1 MNGSAISREILGN
14 VPAALVGAFY
24 ALAFGALGWAAVAL
38 LRRAS
43 ARHCAQSPA
52 EPPPPL
58 GERLLA
64 IARYLVFQEQLRRE
78 RFAGIAHLLVTY
90 GFLILFVGT
99 SIVFLEHQT
108 PLHFFYGRFY
118 RVASLV
124 IDLGGLAFI
133 AGLLMFLARRHFGRE
148 ERTLRAWWVAALAW
162 LLLVIAVSGFLLEA
176 ARIAL
181 ELPDFERWSAVGY
194 AIALALHAADV
205 SAETLQA
212 WHRAL
217 WGGHALVC
225 VLFFALLPWLF
236 FGHMVYGAAS
246 WSLRRRWPLGRLRT
260 PASPALAPGAASV
273 RALDWNDLLQA
284 DACTTCGRCNAACPA
299 AAAGKPLR
307 PREIV
312 LGIREA
318 LTDLR
323 SVTDGDDLPG
333 RFDPDALWSCTTCG
347 ACNEVCPVGI
357 DVYDKIVE
365 LRRARVEAGSIPDA
379 AETFFESTASAFN
392 PFGKHNSQRLAW
404 AQGLTP
410 PVAEPGEE
418 VDLLYWVGCAGSF
431 DPDGQSVSRAMI
443 EILDRLGVRY
453 RVLGCRE
460 RCTGDPARRTGE
472 EGLFQQCARENI
484 EMLAG
489 HSVKTV
495 LTHCPHCFNTM
506 KNEYPEF
513 GASFSVEH
521 HSQFLARMI
530 AEGRLTGMEGLAS
543 VTYHDPC
550 YLGRGNAE
558 TAAPRA
564 VIDAMSDAR
573 VEMPRHGT
581 ESFCCGAGGGSLW
594 LDVPGE
600 DRIENIRS
608 REAADTGAKT
618 VATACPFCKA
628 MLEAGNQALPDGN
641 SMVVKDLAE
650 LVAERMPRPGASSS

>member
-1 MNGSAISREILGN
+1 MSGSAITREILGN
-14 VPAALVGAFY
+14 VPAWLVGAFY
-24 ALAFGALGWAAVAL
+24 ALALGALGWVVAAL

-43 ARHCAQSPA
+43 ARHRARRPA
-52 EPPPPL
+52 SPPPL

-78 RFAGIAHLLVTY
+78 RSAGIAHLLVTY
-90 GFLILFVGT
+90 GFFVLFVGT

-118 RVASLV
+118 RIASLA

-148 ERTLRAWWVAALAW
+148 ERILRAWWVATLAW
-162 LLLVIAVSGFLLEA
+162 LLLVIAVSGFMLEA

-205 SAETLQA
+205 SAETLQV

-225 VLFFALLPWLF
+225 ILFFALIPWLF
-236 FGHMVYGAAS
+236 FAHMVYGAAS
-246 WSLRRRWPLGRLRT
+246 WSLRGRRPLGRLRT
-260 PASPALAPGAASV
+260 PASPELAPGAASV

-284 DACTTCGRCNAACPA
+284 DACTTCGRCNTACPA

-323 SVTDGDDLPG
+323 GATDGDDLPG

-365 LRRARVEAGSIPDA
+365 LRRARVESGSIPDA

-410 PVAEPGEE
+410 PVAEPGEKI
-418 VDLLYWVGCAGSF
+418 DLLYWVGCAGSF
-431 DPDGQSVSRAMI
+431 DPDGQSVSRSMI

-460 RCTGDPARRTGE
+460 RCTGDPARRAGE

-484 EMLAG
+484 ETLAG

-573 VEMPRHGT
+573 VEMPRHGE

-594 LDVPGE
+594 IDVPGE

-618 VATACPFCKA
+618 VATGCPFCKP

-650 LVAERMPRPGASSS
+650 LVAERMPRPDASSS

>member
-1 MNGSAISREILGN
+1 MNGSAITREILGN
-14 VPAALVGAFY
+14 VPAWLVGAFY
-24 ALAFGALGWAAVAL
+24 ALALGALGWAAVAL

-43 ARHCAQSPA
+43 ARHRARCPA
-52 EPPPPL
+52 EPPPL

-90 GFLILFVGT
+90 GFFVLFVGT

-108 PLHFFYGRFY
+108 PLHFFYGSFY

-133 AGLLMFLARRHFGRE
+133 AGLLMFLARRYFGRE

-176 ARIAL
+176 ARIAP

-205 SAETLQA
+205 SAETLQV

-217 WGGHALVC
+217 WSGHALVC
-225 VLFFALLPWLF
+225 ILFFALIPWLF
-236 FGHMVYGAAS
+236 FAHMVYGAAS
-246 WSLRRRWPLGRLRT
+246 WSLRRRRPLGRLRT
-260 PASPALAPGAASV
+260 PASPELAPGAASV

-323 SVTDGDDLPG
+323 GATDGDDLPG

-365 LRRARVEAGSIPDA
+365 LRRARVESGSIPDA
-379 AETFFESTASAFN
+379 AASFFESTASAFN
-392 PFGKHNSQRLAW
+392 PFGEHNSQRLAW

-431 DPDGQSVSRAMI
+431 DPDGQSVSRSMI

-460 RCTGDPARRTGE
+460 RCTGDPARRAGE

-484 EMLAG
+484 ETLAG

-573 VEMPRHGT
+573 VEMPRHGE

-600 DRIENIRS
+600 DRIENIRL

-618 VATACPFCKA
+618 VATGCPFCKS

-650 LVAERMPRPGASSS
+650 LVAERMPRPDASSS

>member
-1 MNGSAISREILGN
+1 MNGSAITREILGN
-14 VPAALVGAFY
+14 IPAGLVAAFY
-24 ALAFGALGWAAVAL
+24 ALAFGACGWAAWVL
-38 LRRAS
+38 LRRS
-43 ARHCAQSPA
+43 STRHRGRRPAQS
-52 EPPPPL
+52 PPPL
-58 GERLLA
+58 GERLVS
-64 IARYLVFQEQLRRE
+64 IARYLVFQEPLRRD

-108 PLHFFYGRFY
+108 PLHFFYGWFY

-133 AGLLMFLARRHFGRE
+133 TGLLMFLWRRHFAGEGRI
-148 ERTLRAWWVAALAW
+148 LRAWWVAALTW
-162 LLLVIAVSGFLLEA
+162 LLLAISISGFLLEG
-176 ARIAL
+176 ARIAV

-194 AIALALHAADV
+194 SIALALHAADV
-205 SAETLQA
+205 SAETLQV

-225 VLFFALLPWLF
+225 VLFFALVPWLF
-236 FGHMVYGAAS
+236 FAHMIYGAAS
-246 WSLRRRWPLGRLRT
+246 WSLRRRRPLAQLRS
-260 PASPALAPGAASV
+260 PASPELPPGAATV
-273 RALDWNDLLQA
+273 RALDWNDLLQV
-284 DACTTCGRCNAACPA
+284 DACTTCGLCNMVCPA
-299 AAAGKPLR
+299 AAAGTPLR

-318 LTDLR
+318 LTDFG
-323 SVTDGDDLPG
+323 STADGDDLPG
-333 RFDPDALWSCTTCG
+333 RFDSDALWSCTTCG

-365 LRRARVEAGSIPDA
+365 LRRACVEAGSVPDSA
-379 AETFFESTASAFN
+379 ADFFEATANAFN
-392 PFGKHNSQRLAW
+392 PFGRDNDQRLAW
-404 AQGLTP
+404 AQGLNP

-418 VDLLYWVGCAGSF
+418 IDLLYWVGCAGSF
-431 DPDGQSVSRAMI
+431 DPDGQSVSRSMI
-443 EILDRLGVRY
+443 AILDRLGIRY
-453 RVLGCRE
+453 RILGCRE
-460 RCTGDPARRTGE
+460 RCTGDPARRAGE
-472 EGLFQQCARENI
+472 EGLFRQCARENI
-484 EMLAG
+484 ETLAG

-530 AEGRLTGMEGLAS
+530 AEGRLAGMEGLAS
-543 VTYHDPC
+543 VTFHDPC
-550 YLGRGNAE
+550 YLGRGNGE

-573 VEMPRHGT
+573 VEMPRHGK
-581 ESFCCGAGGGSLW
+581 ESFCCGAGGGGLW
-594 LDVPGE
+594 LDVPGK
-600 DRIENIRS
+600 DRVENIRS
-608 REAADTGAKT
+608 REAASTGAKI
-618 VATACPFCKA
+618 VATGCPFCKI

-650 LVAERMPRPGASSS
+650 LVAERMPRSGAAS

>member
-1 MNGSAISREILGN
+1 
-14 VPAALVGAFY
+14 
-24 ALAFGALGWAAVAL
+24 
-38 LRRAS
+38 
-43 ARHCAQSPA
+43 
-52 EPPPPL
+52 
-58 GERLLA
+58 
-64 IARYLVFQEQLRRE
+64 
-78 RFAGIAHLLVTY
+78 
-90 GFLILFVGT
+90 
-99 SIVFLEHQT
+99 
-108 PLHFFYGRFY
+108 
-118 RVASLV
+118 
-124 IDLGGLAFI
+124 
-133 AGLLMFLARRHFGRE
+133 
-148 ERTLRAWWVAALAW
+148 
-162 LLLVIAVSGFLLEA
+162 
-176 ARIAL
+176 
-181 ELPDFERWSAVGY
+181 
-194 AIALALHAADV
+194 
-205 SAETLQA
+205 
-212 WHRAL
+212 
-217 WGGHALVC
+217 
-225 VLFFALLPWLF
+225 
-236 FGHMVYGAAS
+236 MVYGAAS
-246 WSLRRRWPLGRLRT
+246 WSLCRRRPLGRLRT
-260 PASPALAPGAASV
+260 PASPELAPGAASV

-323 SVTDGDDLPG
+323 GATDGDDLPG

-365 LRRARVEAGSIPDA
+365 LRRARVESGSIPDA
-379 AETFFESTASAFN
+379 AASFFESTASAFN
-392 PFGKHNSQRLAW
+392 PFGEHNSQRLAW

-431 DPDGQSVSRAMI
+431 DPDGQSVSRSMI

-460 RCTGDPARRTGE
+460 RCTGDPARRAGE

-484 EMLAG
+484 ETLAG

-573 VEMPRHGT
+573 VEMPRHGE

-600 DRIENIRS
+600 DRIENIRL

-618 VATACPFCKA
+618 VATGCPFCKS

-650 LVAERMPRPGASSS
+650 LVAERMPRPDASSS

>member
-1 MNGSAISREILGN
+1 MNETAITREILGN
-14 VPAALVGAFY
+14 IPAWLVGAFY
-24 ALAFGALGWAAVAL
+24 ALAFAACGWAALAL
-38 LRRAS
+38 VRRGSTRHRARRPAQQS
-43 ARHCAQSPA
+43 A
-52 EPPPPL
+52 PL
-58 GERLLA
+58 GERLIS
-64 IARYLVFQEQLRRE
+64 IARYLVFQEPLRRD
-78 RFAGIAHLLVTY
+78 RFAGIAHLLITY
-90 GFLILFVGT
+90 GFVILIIGT
-99 SIVFLEHQT
+99 TIVFLEHQT
-108 PLHFFYGRFY
+108 PLHFFYGWFY

-133 AGLLMFLARRHFGRE
+133 AGLLMFLWRRHFAGEGRI
-148 ERTLRAWWVAALAW
+148 LQAWWVASLAW
-162 LLLVIAVSGFLLEA
+162 LLLAIAISGFMLEA
-176 ARIAL
+176 ARIAV

-205 SAETLQA
+205 SAGTLQI

-236 FGHMVYGAAS
+236 FAHMVYGAAS
-246 WSLRRRWPLGRLRT
+246 WSQRRRRPIAQLRT
-260 PASPALAPGAASV
+260 PASAEVAPGAATV

-284 DACTTCGRCNAACPA
+284 DACTTCGRCNAVCPA

-318 LTDLR
+318 LTDAGSAADIDNL
-323 SVTDGDDLPG
+323 SG

-357 DVYDKIVE
+357 DVYGKIVE
-365 LRRARVEAGSIPDA
+365 LRRASVESGSLPDSA
-379 AETFFESTASAFN
+379 ADFFEATASAFN
-392 PFGKHNSQRLAW
+392 PFGRDNDQRLAW
-404 AQGLTP
+404 AQGLNP

-431 DPDGQSVSRAMI
+431 DPDGQSVSRSMI
-443 EILDRLGVRY
+443 AILDRLGIRY
-453 RVLGCRE
+453 RILGCRE
-460 RCTGDPARRTGE
+460 RCTGDPARRAGE

-484 EMLAG
+484 ETLAG

-495 LTHCPHCFNTM
+495 LTHCPHCFNTL

-521 HSQFLARMI
+521 HSQFLARMV
-530 AEGRLTGMEGLAS
+530 AEGKLEGMEGLGPVS
-543 VTYHDPC
+543 FHDPC
-550 YLGRGNAE
+550 YLGRGNGE

-564 VIDAMSDAR
+564 VIDAMSDER
-573 VEMPRHGT
+573 VEMPRHGK
-581 ESFCCGAGGGSLW
+581 ESFCCGAGGGGLW
-594 LDVPGE
+594 LDVPGA
-600 DRIENIRS
+600 DRVENIRS
-608 REAADTGAKT
+608 LEAAETGAKI
-618 VATACPFCKA
+618 VVTACPFCKP
-628 MLEAGNQALPDGN
+628 MLEAGNQALPDGK

-650 LVAERMPRPGASSS
+650 LVAERMPRSDASSQ

>member
-1 MNGSAISREILGN
+1 MNGSAITREILGN
-14 VPAALVGAFY
+14 VPAWLVGAFY
-24 ALAFGALGWAAVAL
+24 ALALGALGWAAVAL

-43 ARHCAQSPA
+43 ARHRARCPA

-90 GFLILFVGT
+90 GFFVLFVGT

-108 PLHFFYGRFY
+108 PLHFFYGSFY

-133 AGLLMFLARRHFGRE
+133 AGLLMFLARRYFGRE

-176 ARIAL
+176 ARIAP

-205 SAETLQA
+205 SAETLQV

-217 WGGHALVC
+217 WSGHALVC
-225 VLFFALLPWLF
+225 ILFFALIPWLF
-236 FGHMVYGAAS
+236 FAHMVYGAAS
-246 WSLRRRWPLGRLRT
+246 WSLRRRRPLGRLRT
-260 PASPALAPGAASV
+260 PASPELAPGAASV

-323 SVTDGDDLPG
+323 GATDGDDLPG

-365 LRRARVEAGSIPDA
+365 LRRARVESGSIPDA
-379 AETFFESTASAFN
+379 AASFFESTASAFN
-392 PFGKHNSQRLAW
+392 PFGEHNSQRLAW

-431 DPDGQSVSRAMI
+431 DPDGQSVSRSMI

-460 RCTGDPARRTGE
+460 RCTGDPARRAGE

-484 EMLAG
+484 ETLAG

-573 VEMPRHGT
+573 VEMPRHGE

-594 LDVPGE
+594 LDIPGE
-600 DRIENIRS
+600 DRIENIRL
-608 REAADTGAKT
+608 REAADTGAET
-618 VATACPFCKA
+618 VATGCPFCKS

-650 LVAERMPRPGASSS
+650 LVAERMPRPDASSS

>member
-14 VPAALVGAFY
+14 VPAGLVGAFY
-24 ALAFGALGWAAVAL
+24 ALAFAACGWAVL
-38 LRRAS
+38 VLMRRSS
-43 ARHCAQSPA
+43 ARHRARRPAQA
-52 EPPPPL
+52 PPPL

-64 IARYLVFQEQLRRE
+64 IARYLVFQEPLRRD
-78 RFAGIAHLLVTY
+78 RFAGIAHLLITY
-90 GFLILFVGT
+90 GFFILIVGT

-124 IDLGGLAFI
+124 IDLGGLALI
-133 AGLLMFLARRHFGRE
+133 AGLLMFLARRHFGQQ
-148 ERTLRAWWVAALAW
+148 ERILRAWWVAALAW

-205 SAETLQA
+205 SAETLQV

-225 VLFFALLPWLF
+225 VLFFALIPWLF
-236 FGHMVYGAAS
+236 FAHMVYGAAS
-246 WSLRRRWPLGRLRT
+246 WSLRRRRPLGRLRT
-260 PASPALAPGAASV
+260 SASPELAPGAASV

-284 DACTTCGRCNAACPA
+284 DACTTCGRCNAVCPA
-299 AAAGKPLR
+299 VAAGMPLR

-323 SVTDGDDLPG
+323 GAADGDELSG

-379 AETFFESTASAFN
+379 AEAFFESTASAFN

-404 AQGLTP
+404 AQGLAP

-418 VDLLYWVGCAGSF
+418 VDLLYWIGCAGSF
-431 DPDGQSVSRAMI
+431 DPDGQSVSRSMI
-443 EILDRLGVRY
+443 EILDRLGIRY

-460 RCTGDPARRTGE
+460 RCTGDPARRAGE

-484 EMLAG
+484 ETLAG

-573 VEMPRHGT
+573 VEMPRHG
-581 ESFCCGAGGGSLW
+581 EASFCCGAGGGSLW

-600 DRIENIRS
+600 DRIENIRL

-618 VATACPFCKA
+618 VATACPFCKP
-628 MLEAGNQALPDGN
+628 MLEAGNQALPDGK
-641 SMVVKDLAE
+641 SMVIKDIAE
-650 LVAERMPRPGASSS
+650 LVAERMLRPDASSS

>member
-1 MNGSAISREILGN
+1 VNGSAISREILGN
-14 VPAALVGAFY
+14 VPAGLVGAFY
-24 ALAFGALGWAAVAL
+24 ALAFAACGWAVLVL
-38 LRRAS
+38 LRRSS
-43 ARHCAQSPA
+43 ARHRARRPAQS
-52 EPPPPL
+52 PPPL

-64 IARYLVFQEQLRRE
+64 IARYLVFHERMRRD
-78 RFAGIAHLLVTY
+78 RFAGIAHLLITY
-90 GFLILFVGT
+90 GFFTLFVGT

-118 RVASLV
+118 RVASLA
-124 IDLGGLAFI
+124 IDLGGFAFI
-133 AGLLMFLARRHFGRE
+133 AGLLMFLARRYLGRE
-148 ERTLRAWWVAALAW
+148 ERILRTWWVAALAW

-176 ARIAL
+176 ARIAV
-181 ELPDFERWSAVGY
+181 EMPDFERWSAVGY

-205 SAETLQA
+205 SAETLQV

-225 VLFFALLPWLF
+225 ILFFALIPWLF
-236 FGHMVYGAAS
+236 FGHMIYGAAS
-246 WSLRRRWPLGRLRT
+246 WSLRRRRPLGRLRT
-260 PASPALAPGAASV
+260 PASPGVAPGAASV
-273 RALDWNDLLQA
+273 RALDCNDLLQA

-299 AAAGKPLR
+299 TTAGKPLR

-318 LTDLR
+318 LTDSR
-323 SVTDGDDLPG
+323 GVTDGGDLPG

-379 AETFFESTASAFN
+379 AATLFESTANLFN

-431 DPDGQSVSRAMI
+431 DPDGQSVSRSMI
-443 EILDRLGVRY
+443 EILDRLGIRY
-453 RVLGCRE
+453 RILGCRE
-460 RCTGDPARRTGE
+460 RCTGDPARRAGE

-484 EMLAG
+484 ETLAG

-543 VTYHDPC
+543 ITYHDPC

-564 VIDAMSDAR
+564 VIDAVSDAR
-573 VEMPRHGT
+573 VEMPRHGE
-581 ESFCCGAGGGSLW
+581 ESFCCGAGGGGLW
-594 LDVPGE
+594 LDVAGE

-618 VATACPFCKA
+618 VATACPFCKP

-650 LVAERMPRPGASSS
+650 LVAERMPRSDASSS